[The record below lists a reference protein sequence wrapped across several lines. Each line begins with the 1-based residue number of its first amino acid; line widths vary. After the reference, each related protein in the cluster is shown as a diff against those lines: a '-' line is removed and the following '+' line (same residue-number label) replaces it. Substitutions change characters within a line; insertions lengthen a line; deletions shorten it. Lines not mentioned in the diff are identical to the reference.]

1 MFNFRGS
8 NFLTVACCFQEVESV
23 GHLSIDGFTAMLASC
38 HTIDNVRIRVQDVRT
53 VFGAM
58 CREQAHAHHV
68 RPIEVHHKHHHHHHH
83 HHHHQQPRTP
93 SPKKYAKKKKIQIL
107 KHLSF
112 PSMVVAIVRV
122 ALLKYGEVAE
132 TETDAVQKFMSMNLF
147 QAGQL
152 LLEPF
157 RENYLYTSR

>member
-1 MFNFRGS
+1 
-8 NFLTVACCFQEVESV
+8 
-23 GHLSIDGFTAMLASC
+23 
-38 HTIDNVRIRVQDVRT
+38 
-53 VFGAM
+53 
-58 CREQAHAHHV
+58 
-68 RPIEVHHKHHHHHHH
+68 
-83 HHHHQQPRTP
+83 
-93 SPKKYAKKKKIQIL
+93 
-107 KHLSF
+107 
-112 PSMVVAIVRV
+112 MVVAIVRV